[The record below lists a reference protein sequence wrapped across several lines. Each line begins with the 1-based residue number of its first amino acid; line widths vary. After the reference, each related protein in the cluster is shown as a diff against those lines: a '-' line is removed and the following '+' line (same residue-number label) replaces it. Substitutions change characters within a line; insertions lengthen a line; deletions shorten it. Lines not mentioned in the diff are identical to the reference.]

1 MFLKPAQVNKGE
13 RVPCI
18 IDFVGKL
25 VPNSDDHTI
34 SEVGS
39 TRLLASFDSKKPKL
53 ESVSL
58 AQWVEGNT
66 QIFHALL
73 QLGRL
78 PSQADVHYLAY
89 TVKIM
94 ELSTRFSWAS
104 VIKYDD
110 EFRHLQAR
118 YNYPWSYNSPHLHTV
133 LLEPISASSQTKSLS
148 PTKSNS
154 NNGSVSTVF
163 ANLTPKGKVI
173 CRNYNRI
180 KGCSLRDC
188 IFVHACNR
196 KINGRA
202 CAQSHPFYNHQGIP
216 KSGTSTPTPPGG
228 SQ

>member
-13 RVPCI
+13 RVLCI

-39 TRLLASFDSKKPKL
+39 TRLLVSFGSKKPKL

-58 AQWVEGNT
+58 AQWVIGNT
-66 QIFHALL
+66 QIFHTLL

-104 VIKYDD
+104 VLKYDELAED
-110 EFRHLQAR
+110 VESALRFTVQMKGDVFINLPPGLGKSVVFQALPVVYSCMEPSCER
-118 YNYPWSYNSPHLHTV
+118 NIVIVISPLINLMKDQVSRLTS
-133 LLEPISASSQTKSLS
+133 LGISAISLS
-148 PTKSNS
+148 NISFESEVIPSFTGRQSL
-154 NNGSVSTVF
+154 GWVRDDG
-163 ANLTPKGKVI
+163 GKW
-173 CRNYNRI
+173 
-180 KGCSLRDC
+180 
-188 IFVHACNR
+188 
-196 KINGRA
+196 
-202 CAQSHPFYNHQGIP
+202 
-216 KSGTSTPTPPGG
+216 
-228 SQ
+228 